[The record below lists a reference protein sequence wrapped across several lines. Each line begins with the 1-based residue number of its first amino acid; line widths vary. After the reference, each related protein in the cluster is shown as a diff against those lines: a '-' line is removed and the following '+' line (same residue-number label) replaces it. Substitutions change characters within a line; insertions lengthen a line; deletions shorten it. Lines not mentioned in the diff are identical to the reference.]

1 MLHSLWTIIVVAIG
15 LLSFSRL
22 INTWERGAKKPSPQS
37 LSLTNQ
43 QFSFLSLVVFLFF
56 PTAKTSHRLG
66 QPQKRV
72 QHFRT

>member
-1 MLHSLWTIIVVAIG
+1 MLHSLWTIIVVVIG

-22 INTWERGAKKPSPQS
+22 INTWKRGARKPSPQ
-37 LSLTNQ
+37 SLTNQ

-66 QPQKRV
+66 HPQKRV

>member
-1 MLHSLWTIIVVAIG
+1 MLHSLWTIIVVVIG

-22 INTWERGAKKPSPQS
+22 INTWERGARKPSPQS
-37 LSLTNQ
+37 LTNK